1 MGWSHF
7 KFTSLLSPVVRRG
20 RERGRFSVSSM
31 LSNSPTLHAE
41 LRMATTEPVTPR
53 QSAAPS
59 EEQPPEP
66 VHLPSEFAVSSPSLV
81 AAVAVPTTPTL

>member
-1 MGWSHF
+1 MT
-7 KFTSLLSPVVRRG
+7 KRDPLKV
-20 RERGRFSVSSM
+20 SVSST
-31 LSNSPTLHAE
+31 LSLFPTLPVE
-41 LRMATTEPVTPR
+41 LRTATMEPVTPR
-53 QSAAPS
+53 QNVVPS

>member
-1 MGWSHF
+1 
-7 KFTSLLSPVVRRG
+7 
-20 RERGRFSVSSM
+20 M
-31 LSNSPTLHAE
+31 LSLSQILPVE
-41 LRMATTEPVTPR
+41 LRTAITEPVTPR
-53 QSAAPS
+53 QNAAPS